1 MTLCGAKQT
10 TMGLIKDLSNQAAQ
24 AAKVLAL
31 LSTAQKNQVL
41 KAIANALR
49 AETSHILAAN
59 QIDLDNAQAQQLSP
73 AMIDRLTLTPTR
85 IEDMAQG
92 IETIVTLPDPVG
104 QIRNLGTR
112 PNGIEINKM
121 RVPLGVVCMIYEA
134 RPNVT
139 ADAGAL
145 CFKSGN
151 GVILRGGKEALA
163 SSKAIAQ
170 VMHKVLKEFS
180 LPEALVT
187 VIPDPDRAL
196 MMELMQQ
203 KKYIDLIIPRGGEG
217 LINFVTENSTVPVIQ
232 HFKGVCHLYVDK
244 DADLNIA
251 QALLLNGK
259 TQRTGVC
266 NALEGLLIHKDIAKG
281 FLQQIVPVLQN
292 QQVKINA
299 CQQAAP
305 YFEHATIL
313 NDNEFGE
320 EYLALEIA
328 IRIVDDFNQALSHI
342 DKFGSHHTEVIC
354 TRNTDTA
361 SLFQRSVDASVVM
374 VNASSRFSDGGQLGL
389 GAEIGIATTKLHA
402 YGPMGLES
410 LTTEKYLVNGTG
422 QIRS

>member
-1 MTLCGAKQT
+1 
-10 TMGLIKDLSNQAAQ
+10 MGLITNLSNN
-24 AAKVLAL
+24 AAKAAKILAL
-31 LSTAQKNQVL
+31 LSTEKKNQVL
-41 KAIANALR
+41 KAMANALR
-49 AETSHILAAN
+49 AQTDVILRAN
-59 QIDLDNAQAQQLSP
+59 QTDLANAQQNELSP

-85 IEDMAQG
+85 VEDMAQG
-92 IETIVTLPDPVG
+92 IEVIAELGDPVG
-104 QIRNLGTR
+104 LTRSLGTR

-163 SSKAIAQ
+163 SSMAIAG
-170 VMHKVLKEFS
+170 VMHQVLTEFK
-180 LPEALVT
+180 LPEALISV
-187 VIPDPDRAL
+187 VPDPDRAL

-203 KKYIDLIIPRGGEG
+203 KEYIDLIIPRGGEG

-244 DADLNIA
+244 EADLKVA
-251 QALLLNGK
+251 EALLLNGK

-266 NALEGLLIHKDIAKG
+266 NALECLVVHQEVAHNFLNQIAPI
-281 FLQQIVPVLQN
+281 LRAAN
-292 QQVKINA
+292 VKVNS
-299 CQQAAP
+299 CHRAAP
-305 YFEHATIL
+305 YFDDATVL
-313 NDNEFGE
+313 SDDEFGE

-328 IRIVDDFNQALSHI
+328 IRIVNDFAGAIEHI
-342 DKFGSHHTEVIC
+342 DQFGSHHTEVIC
-354 TRNTDTA
+354 TTNLKTGT
-361 SLFQRSVDASVVM
+361 LFQRSVDASVVM
-374 VNASSRFSDGGQLGL
+374 VNTSSRFSDGGQLGL

-422 QIRS
+422 QVRD